1 MILVKAVEG
10 AMVMDHRALQA
21 GARRF
26 IGMSQEDVPDP
37 ESGKL
42 QTKWVRKEEPV
53 EVLLDGYIS
62 KCLRNG
68 SLVEVKKPAGGE
80 GKRATK

>member
-1 MILVKAVEG
+1 MVMVMAVEG

-26 IGMSQEDVPDP
+26 IGMRE
-37 ESGKL
+37 ESLVDQTTGKFR
-42 QTKWVRKEEPV
+42 TKWVRMDEPQ
-53 EVLLDGYIS
+53 EVLLDGYIA

-68 SLVEVKKPAGGE
+68 SLVEVKKPAGGD
-80 GKRATK
+80 GKRASK